1 MIYLRQRRP
10 SWPQFPLPR
19 ADPQAADAEEG
30 VLPTPAAHPKLP
42 AEVAALLKK
51 RFLYLSRFIFYYF
64 IRLCPESF
72 IIRSNYFFLNF
83 IIKFLGRVK

>member
-51 RFLYLSRFIFYYF
+51 RFLYLSKLIFLLFYK
-64 IRLCPESF
+64 IVSR
-72 IIRSNYFFLNF
+72 
-83 IIKFLGRVK
+83 KFYNSV